1 MLKRLSDDNIY
12 WSFHMILH
20 EVVYV
25 HLTYPRCSSLF
36 QRNIQRTNFFKISHS
51 SWGLPR
57 STLQRKN
64 TNVSSVLCIS
74 FQKIIKFIKDYKICQ
89 SIDCLRSCA
98 MSAVF
103 QLSEREIMVVLFSGQ
118 LVKGVSTHLKP
129 KYQRCLQ
136 RASWRCRVIQP
147 IKKMCSRTNSDV
159 IPLFCVFSG
168 LNTTKLYKWHKFLSV
183 VKKLGTENEKEI
195 YQLSF

>member
-1 MLKRLSDDNIY
+1 MKEYTRL
-12 WSFHMILH
+12 WHTH
-20 EVVYV
+20 VVFLCFREISRGPISSKFPIPVEDCPGPPCKERTQTFRLFYV
-25 HLTYPRCSSLF
+25 
-36 QRNIQRTNFFKISHS
+36 
-51 SWGLPR
+51 
-57 STLQRKN
+57 
-64 TNVSSVLCIS
+64 S

-103 QLSEREIMVVLFSGQ
+103 QLSEREIMLVLFSGQ

-159 IPLFCVFSG
+159 IPLFCVSSG
-168 LNTTKLYKWHKFLSV
+168 LNTAILYK
-183 VKKLGTENEKEI
+183 
-195 YQLSF
+195 